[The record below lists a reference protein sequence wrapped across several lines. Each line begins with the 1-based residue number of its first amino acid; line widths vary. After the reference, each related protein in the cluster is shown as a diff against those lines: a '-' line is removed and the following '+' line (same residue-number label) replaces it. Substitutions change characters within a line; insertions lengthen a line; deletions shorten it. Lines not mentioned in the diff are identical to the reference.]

1 MGKRKRETNL
11 EKEEEKEEEEEED
24 YFQLLGVSR
33 DASPQDIRKE
43 YLRKAKLYHPDKCDG
58 ESHAQVSTF
67 VNSNFLSSINHLS

>member
-11 EKEEEKEEEEEED
+11 EKEGEKEEEED

-43 YLRKAKLYHPDKCDG
+43 YLRKAKIYHPDKCDG
-58 ESHAQVSTF
+58 DSHSQA
-67 VNSNFLSSINHLS
+67 